1 MTLKSVRLAVAAVC
15 VAGIAGMIVSSIVGS
30 TGGAVTCGLITAAAV
45 LCSIVATAVAGGG
58 PAPGSG
64 VDETQAALVESLVA
78 SLVSAGANEAEVR
91 NLVRQAVR
99 LGRTS
104 RGADTSGPVGLT

>member
-1 MTLKSVRLAVAAVC
+1 VRLAVAAVC

-58 PAPGSG
+58 PPSESG
-64 VDETQAALVESLVA
+64 VDETQAALVESLVD
-78 SLVSAGANEAEVR
+78 SMVRAGANEAEVR

-99 LGRTS
+99 LGRRS
-104 RGADTSGPVGLT
+104 RAASDTGGSGGRT